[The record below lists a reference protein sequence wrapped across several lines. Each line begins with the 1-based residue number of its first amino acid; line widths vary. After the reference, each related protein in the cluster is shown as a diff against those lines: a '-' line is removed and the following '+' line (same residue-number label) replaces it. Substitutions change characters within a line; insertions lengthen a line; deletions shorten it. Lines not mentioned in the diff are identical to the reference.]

1 VDLVVLVQDDPHNLL
16 EVQGVAVL
24 ILVAQPLLERV
35 DKVIPAE
42 PVVGAVVSTV
52 AAVEVKVVRAVTLT
66 DLTVVTGEAV
76 QVLEV

>member
-1 VDLVVLVQDDPHNLL
+1 VVRGVQAQDDPHSLL